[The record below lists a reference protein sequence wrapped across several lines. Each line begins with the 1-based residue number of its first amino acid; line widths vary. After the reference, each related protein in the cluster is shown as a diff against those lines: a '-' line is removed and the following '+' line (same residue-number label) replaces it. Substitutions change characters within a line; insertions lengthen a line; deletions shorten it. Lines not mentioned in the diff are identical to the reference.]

1 MLVYYLLLST
11 VIPLQNATVHGVEY
25 PPITYLSSFPLNIT
39 GSLPIY
45 ATSTNTLVEDDAC
58 SPLAQDTPDLSKYL
72 VVIRLGTCEPVGRF
86 LFLFCWIVIL
96 TITFTQLTKL
106 NNVAAKGA
114 NAMLIYK
121 WVRSFFGDMF
131 SDDRA
136 KQRNRIL
143 LNGKSKLYGVF
154 YSGR

>member
-1 MLVYYLLLST
+1 LDPLFAECLLTVYLLLST
-11 VIPLQNATVHGVEY
+11 FIPLQNATVHGVDH

-45 ATSTNTLVEDDAC
+45 ATSTNTSIEDDAC

-72 VVIRLGTCEPVGRF
+72 VVIRRGACGFVSRF
-86 LFLFCWIVIL
+86 LFLFCWIVSL
-96 TITFTQLTKL
+96 TNAFIQLTKL

-121 WVRSFFGDMF
+121 WVRSFFG
-131 SDDRA
+131 
-136 KQRNRIL
+136 
-143 LNGKSKLYGVF
+143 
-154 YSGR
+154 